1 MCMATYTI
9 ILVDCGECRKEE
21 NHGYAGQCRMKNI
34 AQRCWDI
41 RRRKKLKR
49 NEWTI
54 DENNV

>member
-1 MCMATYTI
+1 MATYTI

-34 AQRCWDI
+34 AQRCWDV
-41 RRRKKLKR
+41 RRRKLKR